1 MPVCGGGG
9 IRDGIRSRR
18 RWRRRW
24 RGQLHSERGL
34 GGGHSQ
40 EVRPEEVRP
49 PQTAATAKQA
59 AAAAAAAEPFP
70 YVDGGGAP
78 REVLAEAALGQ
89 LRAARHAA
97 EAAAAP
103 HAAAGHGRHGEASG
117 SAPATV
123 DDSTHVE
130 VKVQLSP

>member
-18 RWRRRW
+18 RWRRW
-24 RGQLHSERGL
+24 CGQLHSERGL
-34 GGGHSQ
+34 RGGHSQ
-40 EVRPEEVRP
+40 EVRPEEIRP
-49 PQTAATAKQA
+49 TQTAATAKQA

-70 YVDGGGAP
+70 YDDGGGAP

-103 HAAAGHGRHGEASG
+103 HAAASHGRHGEASG
-117 SAPATV
+117 PAPATL
-123 DDSTHVE
+123 DDSANVE
-130 VKVQLSP
+130 VNVQLSL